1 MRIQAWVTSAL
12 GLERPLKTLS
22 SAGRASGARRQVR
35 ISSTVAHVWVREVL
49 VVCLVGSLLCV
60 GLVAS
65 PLGRG
70 QRLAAAVR
78 SARFQVIP
86 SRNLTDGRMVT
97 VVARGL
103 VPGEAGLALECSL
116 EALTKGE
123 AACENRRNS
132 VAFADARGDLVT
144 TLEATEVIRTQ
155 LGRISCGKSGCVI
168 ALVNLAH
175 TANPEKGVL
184 VKAISFA
191 SLDCAVHETPSCKPP
206 VVVGSPT
213 ASGGSESVMAC
224 PAAPLSSST
233 PITGPGKEFI
243 PQVKGCPNGQGQ
255 GVLQLEMEAPGTSW
269 GSSRHR
275 SVVVSVS
282 VGGGPPQSFVLFY
295 GGRPFTYAGY
305 LGPLA
310 VGSHVVSWKVL
321 SALSVDGRRAPVVR
335 VIAAHLSVVE
345 PSNPWY
351 LPIRY
356 APFIYGRAISSRDDV
371 QLLTA
376 ASTHYV
382 PGGTRITYY
391 VVWSKEF
398 AGTSFVPWLEWGEWG
413 RMTDIGTVYSV
424 TVERNGEMRD
434 PEYLSC
440 GCKADFPS
448 EVSSPEEVTVPFH
461 GSYAYGTH
469 PVLVNAS
476 GNDYMRPTNYDPFSS
491 ALSATSAPSQFGFAQ
506 VPVAGPAPGQLRE
519 SVMDRNPWTY
529 RVMAE
534 ETRRFYDDISSDPR
548 SPEPGSVHQMAI
560 VSLDTTKAR
569 SVEVSIRLSGSRTW
583 YSNTYGV
590 AYPLFT
596 GGHHRT
602 AVKLPEGW
610 YHQKIEAVKISV
622 FPASLVKD
630 FHVGS
635 LRILGIDHAY
645 HVVQVLTPS
654 PEVVPGKLAPEPAIT
669 LSVPEP
675 AVHSAVV
682 IDHAEVTGLSVLVTD
697 DAGALVAGIP
707 VVFSVLRTRE
717 RKYPGRFETNSGEKA
732 SVVVTSNAEG
742 AAVAPPWEETLP
754 QGPWMVRASAL
765 GFQKTLSLS
774 YLGVEAVCGSPP
786 HPCGTGGL
794 PLWELALIALAIAVV
809 LVAALIITRKS
820 LAANKPN
827 TTSVSKRSDG
837 DV

>member
-1 MRIQAWVTSAL
+1 MKARAWVTCAL
-12 GLERPLKTLS
+12 GLERLTRNSPS
-22 SAGRASGARRQVR
+22 QMSAFGGGRRIG
-35 ISSTVAHVWVREVL
+35 ISSTVAYVRGREML
-49 VVCLVGSLLCV
+49 LVCLVGSLLC
-60 GLVAS
+60 AS
-65 PLGRG
+65 FAASQLGQG
-70 QRLAAAVR
+70 QKLAADVR
-78 SARFQVIP
+78 SARFQVMP
-86 SRNLTDGRMVT
+86 SRNLRDGQMVT

-123 AACENRRNS
+123 AACEDRRNS

-168 ALVNLAH
+168 AVVNLAH
-175 TANPEKGVL
+175 TVNPEKGVL
-184 VKAISFA
+184 IKSISFA
-191 SLDCAVHETPSCKPP
+191 PLDCAVRDTPSCKPP

-213 ASGGSESVMAC
+213 ALGGSQSVMAC

-233 PITGPGKEFI
+233 PITGPGEEFI
-243 PQVKGCPNGQGQ
+243 PQIEGCPDGQGQ

-269 GSSRHR
+269 GSSQHR
-275 SVVVSVS
+275 SVVISVS
-282 VGGGPPQSFVLFY
+282 VGGGSPQSFVLFY

-305 LGPLA
+305 VGPLA
-310 VGSHVVSWKVL
+310 TGSHVVNWKVL
-321 SALSVDGRRAPVVR
+321 SALSVDGRRLPVVR
-335 VIAAHLSVVE
+335 VIAVQLSVVE

-351 LPIRY
+351 LPITY
-356 APFIYGRAISSRDDV
+356 APFVYGRAISSRDDV

-376 ASTHYV
+376 ASTQYV
-382 PGGTRITYY
+382 SGGTRITYY
-391 VVWSKEF
+391 IVWSKEF

-424 TVERNGEMRD
+424 TVEPNGEMQD

-461 GSYAYGTH
+461 GTYAYGTH

-476 GNDYMRPTNYDPFSS
+476 GNDYMRQTSYDPSS
-491 ALSATSAPSQFGFAQ
+491 PAASPISAPSQFGFAQ
-506 VPVAGPAPGQLRE
+506 VPVAGPAPGELRE

-534 ETRRFYDDISSDPR
+534 EARRFYEDVSSNPR

-569 SVEVSIRLSGSRTW
+569 SVEISIRLSGSKTW

-610 YHQKIEAVKISV
+610 YHRKIVAVRISV
-622 FPASLVKD
+622 FPASSAQG

-635 LRILGIDHAY
+635 LRILGIDHAF

-654 PEVVPGKLAPEPAIT
+654 PEVVPGKLAAEPAVT
-669 LSVPEP
+669 LSVPKP
-675 AVHSAVV
+675 AAHFAVV
-682 IDHAEVTGLSVLVTD
+682 LHHAEVTGLSVLVRD
-697 DAGALVAGIP
+697 DAGAPVSGIRVA
-707 VVFSVLRTRE
+707 FSVLRARE
-717 RKYPGRFETNSGEKA
+717 RKYPGRFETNSGKKV

-742 AAVAPPWEETLP
+742 LAIAPPWEETLP
-754 QGPWMVRASAL
+754 QGPWVVKASAL

-794 PLWELALIALAIAVV
+794 PSWELALIALAIAAV

-820 LAANKPN
+820 LGANKPSE
-827 TTSVSKRSDG
+827 TSLSKRSDR